1 MDGGFF
7 VEIRR
12 LDRSCMSD
20 TKARAR
26 HADRLTGLDLERAR
40 AYCRRLM
47 KSDDEAEDI
56 VQEGLLRMM
65 ERAPIDLPGDS
76 LQRYFM
82 RSLTHIALN
91 ELERSRRRDE
101 SMTVEPPE
109 RRSSEPG
116 RGLEVDQVRRR
127 IDAAMSGLAPRSRA
141 AVLLREREGLS
152 FREIGDILEMSE
164 TAAATT
170 VYRALKSLKSM
181 LGDFIEEVER

>member
-1 MDGGFF
+1 
-7 VEIRR
+7 
-12 LDRSCMSD
+12 
-20 TKARAR
+20 
-26 HADRLTGLDLERAR
+26 
-40 AYCRRLM
+40 M
-47 KSDDEAEDI
+47 KSDDEADDI

-101 SMTVEPPE
+101 PMMVEPAE
-109 RRSSEPG
+109 RRSTEPG
-116 RGLEVDQVRRR
+116 RSLDAEQVRIR
-127 IDAAMSGLAPRSRA
+127 IDEAMSGLAPRSRA

-170 VYRALKSLKSM
+170 VYRALRSLKSC